1 MAIKHRP
8 SAEIHQFL
16 MLYLLDRASE
26 APFPP
31 SALGAEAKRRSD
43 GDFQPDE
50 EDVRAAQIACWERG
64 WLDCEDPF
72 SDRAASLSRE
82 GKAELVRLREA
93 SKNRS
98 SGSDDRE
105 QAAELLISR
114 VPPPDGEEVL
124 DVGTGGGFLACKLAA
139 AGFRVLAIDTDHDAI
154 AKARCEGP
162 SSNSPVRFRAA
173 DIRELAQEGAGF
185 SRIVASYF
193 LHECHDPVAV
203 LQAMCSCL
211 GPGAFLG
218 CMDLAPNSAAYLER
232 AGRTPFH
239 PFRALAEGDWRDL
252 APQLGLNDL
261 DWLTIGHVSVT
272 TARKSDQVVAGRP
285 PIDNKRRYPNEG
297 SSHQHR
303 R

>member
-1 MAIKHRP
+1 MRGQMAIKHRP
-8 SAEIHQFL
+8 SAEIRGFL
-16 MLYLLDRASE
+16 MLYLLERASE
-26 APFPP
+26 APFPL
-31 SALGAEAKRRSD
+31 SSLGAEAESRSD
-43 GDFQPDE
+43 GDFHPDE

-72 SDRAASLSRE
+72 SNRPASLSRE
-82 GKAELVRLREA
+82 GEAELVRLRDA
-93 SKNRS
+93 LRNRS
-98 SGSDDRE
+98 SNSDDRG

-114 VPPPDGEEVL
+114 VPPPNGEEVL

-139 AGFRVLAIDTDHDAI
+139 AGFRVLAIDTDRDAI
-154 AKARCEGP
+154 ANARCEGL
-162 SSNSPVRFRAA
+162 SSNSPVRFRTA
-173 DIRELAQEGAGF
+173 DIQDLAQEGTAF

-193 LHECHDPVAV
+193 LHECHDPVV
-203 LQAMCSCL
+203 ILQAMCSCL

-261 DWLTIGHVSVT
+261 DWLTIGHVSVA
-272 TARKSDQVVAGRP
+272 TARKSDRVAAA
-285 PIDNKRRYPNEG
+285 
-297 SSHQHR
+297 
-303 R
+303 